1 MGHFAEFVGTFGEVL
16 GDLGHDLRG
25 NVDGFGF
32 SGLEEWWGSEVIGEK
47 SSCFS
52 EDWWD
57 EFEFFS
63 LFVESGS
70 FFTSLVGGFVHNLLE
85 FFLFHEFSGSL
96 GILLVSLWVQVIKGC
111 LEFGVLLFSL
121 GYLVGKTSEV
131 IITSSLELFVVGIVF
146 LLVSNVSVF
155 DGVEHVEEMIK
166 GFTGVQLDGDGI
178 EKGFTQ
184 FGLFNGFELSEVG
197 CKCSSDKG
205 N

>member
-1 MGHFAEFVGTFGEVL
+1 MGHFAGFVGTFGEVL
-16 GDLGHDLRG
+16 GDLSHDLRR

-32 SGLEEWWGSEVIGEK
+32 AGLEEWGGGEVVGEK
-47 SSCFS
+47 SSGFS

-63 LFVESGS
+63 LFIESVG
-70 FFTSLVGGFVHNLLE
+70 FFGSLVGGFVHNLLE
-85 FFLFHEFSGSL
+85 FFLFHEFGGSL
-96 GILLVSLWVQVIKGC
+96 GVLLVSFSIQVIEDN

-121 GYLVGKTSEV
+121 GDFVGKASEI
-131 IITSSLELFVVGIVF
+131 IITSSLESFVVGIVF

-155 DGVEHVEEMIK
+155 NGVEHVEEVIK
-166 GFTGVQLDGDGI
+166 GFTGVQLDGDGV

-197 CKCSSDKG
+197 CKSSSDKS